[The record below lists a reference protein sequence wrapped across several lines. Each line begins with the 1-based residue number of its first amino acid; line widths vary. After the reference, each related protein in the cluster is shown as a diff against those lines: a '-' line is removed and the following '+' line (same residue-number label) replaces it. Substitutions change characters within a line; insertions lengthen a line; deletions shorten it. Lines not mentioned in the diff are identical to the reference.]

1 MKNLLLYGS
10 ALIALG
16 ASPANSAGE
25 ITPPIGNYTGVGEQS
40 MVIYPHPA
48 DLALA
53 NFEDRRLYDH
63 PAVIVAKRTKQ
74 PATLTAAPTPT
85 LHPAL
90 WR

>member
-10 ALIALG
+10 TFIALG
-16 ASPANSAGE
+16 ASPAAHAGE
-25 ITPPIGNYTGVGEQS
+25 ITPPVANYSGVYEQS
-40 MVIYPHPA
+40 MVIYLHPA
-48 DLALA
+48 TLALS
-53 NFEDRRLYDH
+53 DVPPSDLGDH

-74 PATLTAAPTPT
+74 TATLAAVPT